1 MNNHKNLSEDRN
13 IKTVSKFSSWKEEV
27 FNGTLKKFLTLSQSR
42 FEASDKMINYI
53 LFILEH
59 YYTYQFK
66 SDLFCMVDDKGVKRS
81 DPTEVKNCMFFFFFK
96 FYETVTPST
105 KNKRSYIYFRLLILF
120 YLFIGKPAFMLFSNV
135 VFLPKR

>member
-1 MNNHKNLSEDRN
+1 M
-13 IKTVSKFSSWKEEV
+13 

-81 DPTEVKNCMFFFFFK
+81 DPTEVKNCMLHL
-96 FYETVTPST
+96 
-105 KNKRSYIYFRLLILF
+105 RLKIREVI
-120 YLFIGKPAFMLFSNV
+120 FISDY
-135 VFLPKR
+135 